1 VFSALLISHLQK
13 KEMTMGSQ
21 RRLLI
26 ANRGEIALR
35 IIRAAQESGFHT
47 VTIYPE
53 DDEASLHVRRA
64 DEAIR
69 LSGVGPAAYLD
80 IDEITNIAVATNCQ
94 MVHPGYG
101 FLSESSPFVR
111 SIEKAGIIF
120 IGPTA
125 EQVGLFGNKSAACNY
140 AREKTIPVL
149 GSSATFKSCDEFV
162 KLFENSVPRKPHI
175 IKAVSG
181 GGGRGMRVVRIVDDI
196 RKLWDQA
203 EAEALTAFGDGRL
216 YAEEYCDV
224 ARHIEVQVVGDGQ
237 GNVTHLWERDCS
249 LQRRHQK
256 LVEITPAPS
265 LNSGLR
271 NKLLDAAVSL
281 ATEVQYRG
289 IGTFEFLVDV
299 ETNNYFFIEANPRLQ
314 VEHTITEEVLGLD
327 LVSIQLEIASG
338 RSLENLGL
346 STPPPIKGTA
356 LQLRINAE
364 KMNEDGKISSVGGR
378 VSQFEPSAG
387 PGVRVDTAAYN
398 LYSMHPSFDSLLA
411 KLIIYS
417 HGSDQEKLLTKA
429 GRVLSEFVIDGLP
442 TNLSLLSALV
452 KRSEIALGKVTTG
465 FVEENWESLFSAS
478 EKLPKKLGAEAEV
491 EVRAGTTTSIPEGL
505 RAAKAPMRGSI
516 ISIDVEIGEI
526 VSSGQQLGLLEAMK
540 MHHEIIAMD
549 SGVISDILSDV
560 GEIVDERDHLFYL
573 EPLANETVV
582 AEKRNSIDI
591 EAGRADLE
599 EVIERHDRGLDINRP
614 AARAKRASRNS
625 RMARENIEDLCDE
638 GSFIEYGALAIA
650 AQRKRRSL
658 GDLQANTPADG
669 MIAGFGNI
677 NGEHFGD
684 DDSRCAVLAY
694 DFTVLAGTQGHNN
707 HKKKDRI
714 FELALEWK
722 TPTVFFTEGGG
733 GRPGDVD
740 TDDLIMSWLDLK
752 TFTSWPKLSGVAP
765 RIAVNSGRCF
775 AGNAVIFGCAD
786 ITIATQTSNIGLA
799 GPAMIEGGGL
809 GTFTPDD
816 IGPIEVQEANGV
828 VDVVTVD
835 ELEATQIARQL
846 LGYFQ
851 GKIEGWT
858 CSDQRVLRHLIPEN
872 RMKVYD
878 VREVI
883 KNIADDDSFI
893 ELRRQYGP
901 GLITGFIRVE
911 GRAMG
916 LIANDSKYLGG
927 AIDGDGG
934 EKGGRFLQLCDAY
947 GVPVISLCDT
957 PGFMV
962 GPDSEKT
969 AAVRRGSR
977 LIVAGANL
985 SVPMFTIITRKGYGL
1000 GAQAMAGGSLHH
1012 PFFSIAWPTAELGPM
1027 GLEGAVELGFKKEL
1041 MAAEEGPE
1049 RRALYERLVA
1059 GLYEKGKAVSVASVF
1074 EIDAVIDPKDTRS
1087 WLVRGMKM
1095 AGSKQRER
1103 KSYVDVW

>member
-1 VFSALLISHLQK
+1 
-13 KEMTMGSQ
+13 
-21 RRLLI
+21 
-26 ANRGEIALR
+26 
-35 IIRAAQESGFHT
+35 
-47 VTIYPE
+47 
-53 DDEASLHVRRA
+53 
-64 DEAIR
+64 
-69 LSGVGPAAYLD
+69 
-80 IDEITNIAVATNCQ
+80 
-94 MVHPGYG
+94 
-101 FLSESSPFVR
+101 
-111 SIEKAGIIF
+111 
-120 IGPTA
+120 
-125 EQVGLFGNKSAACNY
+125 
-140 AREKTIPVL
+140 
-149 GSSATFKSCDEFV
+149 
-162 KLFENSVPRKPHI
+162 
-175 IKAVSG
+175 
-181 GGGRGMRVVRIVDDI
+181 
-196 RKLWDQA
+196 
-203 EAEALTAFGDGRL
+203 
-216 YAEEYCDV
+216 
-224 ARHIEVQVVGDGQ
+224 
-237 GNVTHLWERDCS
+237 
-249 LQRRHQK
+249 
-256 LVEITPAPS
+256 
-265 LNSGLR
+265 
-271 NKLLDAAVSL
+271 
-281 ATEVQYRG
+281 
-289 IGTFEFLVDV
+289 
-299 ETNNYFFIEANPRLQ
+299 
-314 VEHTITEEVLGLD
+314 
-327 LVSIQLEIASG
+327 
-338 RSLENLGL
+338 
-346 STPPPIKGTA
+346 
-356 LQLRINAE
+356 
-364 KMNEDGKISSVGGR
+364 
-378 VSQFEPSAG
+378 
-387 PGVRVDTAAYN
+387 
-398 LYSMHPSFDSLLA
+398 
-411 KLIIYS
+411 
-417 HGSDQEKLLTKA
+417 
-429 GRVLSEFVIDGLP
+429 
-442 TNLSLLSALV
+442 
-452 KRSEIALGKVTTG
+452 
-465 FVEENWESLFSAS
+465 
-478 EKLPKKLGAEAEV
+478 
-491 EVRAGTTTSIPEGL
+491 
-505 RAAKAPMRGSI
+505 AKAPMRGSI

-549 SGVISDILSDV
+549 SGVVCDILSEVGDV
-560 GEIVDERDHLFYL
+560 VDERDHLFYL
-573 EPLANETVV
+573 EPLANETLV
-582 AEKRNSIDI
+582 AEKRSSIDI

-658 GDLQANTPADG
+658 DDLQANTPADG

-786 ITIATQTSNIGLA
+786 ITIATRSSNIGLA

-835 ELEATQIARQL
+835 EREATQIARQI
-846 LGYFQ
+846 LGCFQ

-1041 MAAEEGPE
+1041 MAAEDGPE

>member
-1 VFSALLISHLQK
+1 MFSALLISHLLK

-35 IIRAAQESGFHT
+35 IIRTAQESGFHT
-47 VTIYPE
+47 VAIYPK

-64 DEAIR
+64 DEAVR

-80 IDEITNIAVATNCQ
+80 IDEITSIAVATNCQ

-101 FLSESSPFVR
+101 FLSESGSFVR
-111 SIEKAGIIF
+111 SIEKTGIVF
-120 IGPTA
+120 VGPTA
-125 EQVGLFGNKSAACNY
+125 EQMELFGNKSAACNY

-181 GGGRGMRVVRIVDDI
+181 GGGRGMRVVRIGDDI

-265 LNSGLR
+265 LDSGLR
-271 NKLLDAAVSL
+271 KKLLDAAVSL

-299 ETNNYFFIEANPRLQ
+299 ETSNYFFIEANPRLQ

-327 LVSIQLEIASG
+327 LICIQFEIALG
-338 RSLENLGL
+338 RSLENLSL
-346 STPPPIKGTA
+346 LTPPPIKGTA

-364 KMNEDGKISSVGGR
+364 KMNEDGKISSVGGV

-387 PGVRVDTAAYN
+387 PGVRVDTAAHN
-398 LYSMHPSFDSLLA
+398 LYTMHPSFDSLLA

-417 HGSDQEKLLTKA
+417 HGSDQQKLLTKA

-442 TNLSLLSALV
+442 TNRSLISALV
-452 KRSEIALGKVTTG
+452 KRPEIALGKVTTG

-478 EKLPKKLGAEAEV
+478 EKLPKKQRTDADEV
-491 EVRAGTTTSIPEGL
+491 KESTTTSIPEGL

-540 MHHEIIAMD
+540 MHHEIIAID
-549 SGVISDILSDV
+549 SGVVSDILSELGDV
-560 GEIVDERDHLFYL
+560 VDERDHLFYL
-573 EPLANETVV
+573 EPLANETLV

-591 EAGRADLE
+591 EVGRADLE

-658 GDLQANTPADG
+658 DDLQANTPADG
-669 MIAGFGNI
+669 MIGGFGNI
-677 NGEHFGD
+677 NGEHFG

-786 ITIATQTSNIGLA
+786 ITIATQSSNIGLA

-835 ELEATQIARQL
+835 ELEATQIARQI
-846 LGYFQ
+846 LGCFQ

-1000 GAQAMAGGSLHH
+1000 GAQAMAGGSLHQ

-1059 GLYEKGKAVSVASVF
+1059 GLFEKGKAVSVASVF